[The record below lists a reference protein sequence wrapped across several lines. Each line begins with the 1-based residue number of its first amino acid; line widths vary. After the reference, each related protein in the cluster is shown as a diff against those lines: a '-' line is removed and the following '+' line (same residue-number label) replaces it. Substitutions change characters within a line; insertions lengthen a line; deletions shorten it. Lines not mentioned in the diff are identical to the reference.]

1 MVASHRTVT
10 HRRRPLPASVLCAA
24 LVVSGCAGGS
34 GSAPAPT
41 PRATPVSR
49 AAENPPDRAPLAPAP
64 GVSGSPDNGRRLFV
78 TTGCGGCHTL
88 PSVPAA
94 TGVVGP
100 NLTNVVLRPTLAGD
114 AIEMSPD
121 TLTRWLVDPAT
132 VKPGTSMPSVGLTE
146 QEARDIAAFM
156 YSQPHNP
163 DR

>member
-1 MVASHRTVT
+1 VVASHRTVT
-10 HRRRPLPASVLCAA
+10 HRRRPLLTSLLCAA
-24 LVVSGCAGGS
+24 LVVSGCAGGP
-34 GSAPAPT
+34 GPAPT
-41 PRATPVSR
+41 PRATPVAR
-49 AAENPPDRAPLAPAP
+49 AGDPADRTPLAPAP
-64 GVSGSPDNGRRLFV
+64 GVAGSPDNGRRLFV

-88 PSVPAA
+88 PSVPTA

-100 NLTNVVLRPTLAGD
+100 NLTSVVLRPTLAGD
-114 AIEMSPD
+114 AVEMSPD

-163 DR
+163 GR